1 MRLLLTISLLLCL
14 CTAWAG
20 GVRMLITR
28 APLAGSQYY
37 AVAELWPELKTGD
50 LLTLVREPDNR
61 HDGAAIRVEWHGR
74 KLGYLPRA
82 SNHAVAAAMD
92 AGDRL
97 IARIAKLS
105 EASDPWQRVEIE
117 VLAEL

>member
-1 MRLLLTISLLLCL
+1 MRLLLTISLLCCVGSAL
-14 CTAWAG
+14 AG
-20 GVRMLITR
+20 GVRMLIYR

-37 AVAELWPELKTGD
+37 AVTELWPELKTGD

-61 HDGAAIRVEWHGR
+61 HDGAAIRVDWHGR

-82 SNHAVAAAMD
+82 SNRAVSAAMD
-92 AGDRL
+92 AGNRL
-97 IARIAKLS
+97 IARISRLS
-105 EASDPWQRVEIE
+105 DDADPWRRVEVE